1 MFCPV
6 PGEIP
11 ALQTPGEAAFIVQA
25 VLLLGPWDPALA
37 DIPPTLHS
45 PAPTLGSSALHG
57 INPGFLK
64 PSQLSFAPLGD
75 EEWGALESSF
85 PAAA

>member
-45 PAPTLGSSALHG
+45 PRSHARLISSPW
-57 INPGFLK
+57 NK
-64 PSQLSFAPLGD
+64 PWISEAITAQFCPSG
-75 EEWGALESSF
+75 G
-85 PAAA
+85 